1 MTKVCSR
8 LSDFYK
14 VQAILSNQ
22 LRTLWVSHEEVYT
35 ADERDG
41 DLAGEFGDSIM
52 LITGLV
58 DEKVEPGCF
67 MESEN
72 KAPSIIIHK
81 DVVVSVG
88 HHQYPTKEDEI

>member
-14 VQAILSNQ
+14 VQAILVNRLSN
-22 LRTLWVSHEEVYT
+22 LWVSHEEVYT

-41 DLAGEFGDSIM
+41 DLVGEFGDSIM
-52 LITGLV
+52 LITGLI

-67 MESEN
+67 LDSEN
-72 KAPSIIIHK
+72 KSPRIIIHK
-81 DVVVSVG
+81 DVVVSV
-88 HHQYPTKEDEI
+88 QEDEI

>member
-14 VQAILSNQ
+14 VQAILANRLS
-22 LRTLWVSHEEVYT
+22 TLWVSHEEVYT

-41 DLAGEFGDSIM
+41 DFVGEFGDSIM
-52 LITGLV
+52 LITGLI

-67 MESEN
+67 LDSEN
-72 KAPSIIIHK
+72 KSPRIILHK
-81 DVVVSVG
+81 DVVVSV
-88 HHQYPTKEDEI
+88 QEDEI